1 MGTFLSGGVD
11 SSLVSSIIQESSSS
25 RVKSFTI
32 GFEDERYNEAKF
44 AKDVAS
50 HIGTEHHE
58 YIL

>member
-1 MGTFLSGGVD
+1 VGTFLSGGVD

-50 HIGTEHHE
+50 HIGTDTMS
-58 YIL
+58 IS